1 MKNKVVKACAIS
13 DAKIQFVSL
22 VNKAANK
29 KKFLIAKAD
38 DDNAVSFQSY
48 GRILKTDKEKH
59 YVTGIVYE
67 PMVEDTQGEYMTA
80 DEIVKAAHWF
90 MKNTGEADIQHCF
103 KKADGVEIVE
113 SFVAKSD
120 MEISGEA
127 IKEGTWIIT
136 AEITNDDVWKSVEK
150 GEITGFSMGGTGKRT
165 ITDDEPEKNEVEK
178 SDKKSLFKK
187 LAGAFGYELV
197 EKGVVAN
204 KYAYNMRFN
213 ALDEAWS
220 AFRSSLNMQGY
231 DFVSNSY
238 KLKEMDEADIREK
251 LNDLNEIL
259 LDILLKPSAAENADG
274 DTKNEEKEENV
285 MTKSEVQ
292 EIIDASIEK
301 AMSAVTAKLED
312 VKKSEDGDTPKAA
325 LAAPET
331 PEKTEVTPEDVT
343 AAVDA
348 ALEKAMAPITEQL
361 EVIKKSR
368 ALPSN
373 LNDVPEDVSKSEGE
387 HYLHGII

>member
-1 MKNKVVKACAIS
+1 MKNKVEKACAIS

-38 DDNAVSFQSY
+38 DNVVNFQSY
-48 GRILKTDKEKH
+48 GRILKTDNEKH

-120 MEISGEA
+120 MEINGEA
-127 IKEGTWIIT
+127 IREGTWIIT
-136 AEITNDDVWKSVEK
+136 AEITNDEVWKSVEK

-165 ITDDEPEKNEVEK
+165 ITDDEPLKNDVAKSEKK
-178 SDKKSLFKK
+178 TLFEK

-197 EKGVVAN
+197 EKGVVAD
-204 KYAYNMRFN
+204 KYNYNIVYRV
-213 ALDEAWS
+213 LDEAWN
-220 AFRSSLNMQGY
+220 AFRYSLNIDY
-231 DFVSNSY
+231 WDAVSNTY
-238 KLKEMDEADIREK
+238 KLQEQDEADIREK
-251 LNDLNEIL
+251 LNDFNEIIQG
-259 LDILLKPSAAENADG
+259 ILLKPSAAGDADG
-274 DTKNEEKEENV
+274 DTNNSKKEENV

-292 EIIDASIEK
+292 EIVDTAIEK
-301 AMSAVTAKLED
+301 AMSAVTAKLEE
-312 VKKSEDGDTPKAA
+312 VNKGEGGDTPDATPD
-325 LAAPET
+325 APAE
-331 PEKTEVTPEDVT
+331 PASSEVTAEDVA

-348 ALEKAMAPITEQL
+348 AVEKAMAPITEQL

-373 LNDVPEDVSKSEGE
+373 LNDAPDNVTKSEDV